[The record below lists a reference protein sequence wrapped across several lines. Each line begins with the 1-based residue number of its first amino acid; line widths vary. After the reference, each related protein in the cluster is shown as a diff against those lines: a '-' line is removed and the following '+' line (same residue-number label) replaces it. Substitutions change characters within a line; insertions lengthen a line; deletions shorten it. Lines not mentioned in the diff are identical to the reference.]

1 MSNPCPSPEN
11 VQGFVVGQDGF
22 KIVDG
27 ICKVECFC
35 GALILPQ
42 NLEKHKTYT
51 THKADATEKWARI
64 GKSCGQQ
71 RLNQRLNHARQ
82 ECVDAK
88 NALRSKYE
96 RRLTNSDEKYRNMLT
111 KFKDAKHGETALNL
125 AYVSE
130 RETSNNL
137 RRDLEDC
144 EERHR
149 QRNPLLGD
157 IIQGVPLREEPPG
170 GAQIRQVE
178 EQPQLRQV
186 EEQPP
191 RRNPLLGAIEGGVS
205 LREVGVQPPRQIQRN
220 PLLGAIEGGVRL
232 REVGVQPPRQI
243 QQNSLLGAIREGV
256 PLREVGVQRSQK
268 SQRSQNPQENSLQK
282 IIERRSKIH
291 NDDDENDEND
301 DEEWKFGIKRRK
313 SKKSVRKSK
322 KSVRKSV
329 RKTKK
334 SVRKSVRK
342 TKKSV
347 RKSARKTK
355 KSVIKSVRK
364 SKKSVRKQKK

>member
-157 IIQGVPLREEPPG
+157 IREGVPLRQEPPG
-170 GAQIRQVE
+170 GDQIRQVVE
-178 EQPQLRQV
+178 PPQLRQV

-191 RRNPLLGAIEGGVS
+191 RRNPLLGAIEGGAQ
-205 LREVGVQPPRQIQRN
+205 LRQVEEPPPRRN

-243 QQNSLLGAIREGV
+243 QQNPLLGAIREGV

-334 SVRKSVRK
+334 SVRKS
-342 TKKSV
+342 
-347 RKSARKTK
+347 ARKTK